1 MTSEN
6 LRLDLPHEAA
16 TLALGRGLA
25 RLLEPGDVVTL
36 SGELGAGKTT
46 LARGLISGLA
56 ERAGLAPEEV
66 PSPSF
71 PVVQTYELGPINLW
85 HFDLYR
91 IERAGE
97 LEELG
102 LADALG
108 EGVTLIEWPERAAEL
123 LPKSRL
129 DIRLEWSGEGRRAFL
144 AGRLQSSH
152 LAALR
157 ELL

>member
-1 MTSEN
+1 MTSED
-6 LRLDLPHEAA
+6 LRLDLPDEAA
-16 TLALGRGLA
+16 TLAFGRCLA

-71 PVVQTYELGPINLW
+71 PVVQTYELGAIDLW

-91 IERAGE
+91 IERADE

-102 LADALG
+102 LADALR
-108 EGVTLIEWPERAAEL
+108 EGVTLIEWPERALSL
-123 LPKSRL
+123 LPKDRL
-129 DIRLEWSGEGRRAFL
+129 DIRLEWAGEGRRAFL
-144 AGRLQSSH
+144 AGSLQSSH